1 MYEAV
6 TQNIK
11 ISVKT
16 KFVEDQSNPNEDYYL
31 WAYRIT
37 IENQGDETVQLVS
50 RHWKI
55 TDGLG
60 RLQEVKGKGVVGE
73 QPVLSPGEEYSYASA
88 SPLTTPSGF
97 MRGSYLMRRDNG
109 TGFQAIVPGFS
120 LDSPYAKNVL
130 H

>member
-11 ISVKT
+11 ISVQTQFIK
-16 KFVEDQSNPNEDYYL
+16 DQSNPDEGYYV
-31 WAYRIT
+31 WAYHIT
-37 IENQGDETVQLVS
+37 IANKGGETVQLIS

-60 RLQEVKGKGVVGE
+60 RLQEVKGDGVVGE
-73 QPVLSPGEEYSYASA
+73 QPILHPGQKYSYS
-88 SPLTTPSGF
+88 SGTPLATASGF
-97 MRGSYLMRRDNG
+97 MQGSYFMRRKDG
-109 TGFQAIVPGFS
+109 SGFEAEVPGFS
-120 LDSPYAKNVL
+120 LDSPYSKSVL